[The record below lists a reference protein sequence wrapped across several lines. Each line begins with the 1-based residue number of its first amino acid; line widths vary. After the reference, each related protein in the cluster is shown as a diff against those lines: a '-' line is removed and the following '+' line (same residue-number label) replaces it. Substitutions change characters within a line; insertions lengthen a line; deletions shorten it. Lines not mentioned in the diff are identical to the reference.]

1 MPKYLIQA
9 SYKAEGVKGLLAE
22 GASGRRKAVER
33 AVKSIG
39 GKVEAM
45 YWCFGEHDTILIMDL
60 PDNTAATAL
69 SLAVGSSGAVRITTT
84 PLITAQEVDAA
95 CKQAVKY
102 RPPG

>member
-9 SYKAEGVKGLLAE
+9 SYTAEGAKGLLNE
-22 GASGRRKAVER
+22 GATGRRKAIER
-33 AVKSIG
+33 AVKSVG
-39 GKVEAM
+39 GKVEAIF
-45 YWCFGEHDTILIMDL
+45 WTFGEHDTILIMDL

-69 SLAVGSSGAVRITTT
+69 SLAVGSSGAVRIATT

-95 CKQAVKY
+95 CKQAVQY